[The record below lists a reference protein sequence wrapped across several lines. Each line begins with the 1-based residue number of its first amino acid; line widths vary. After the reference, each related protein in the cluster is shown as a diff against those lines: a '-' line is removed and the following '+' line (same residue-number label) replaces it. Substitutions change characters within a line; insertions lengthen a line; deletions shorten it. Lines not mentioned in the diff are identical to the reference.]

1 MNQVNVEVN
10 KVLSYYGFPDIKYIN
25 VSLIAVQNVSQHGVY
40 CADLLHSVEV
50 LDMQLA

>member
-25 VSLIAVQNVSQHGVY
+25 VSLIAVKNVIQ
-40 CADLLHSVEV
+40 HSVEV
-50 LDMQLA
+50 PNGIRHAVGLR